1 MSKIVRYDEN
11 GKEVYFDYGIDAR
24 EAVASG
30 RFFETPPEGTVA
42 EKVVEAAPEVAK
54 KKGRPVKS
62 EVALDAEDS
71 EIAGTVLEDVIAEE
85 AQVADA
91 KE

>member
-30 RFFETPPEGTVA
+30 RFFETPPEGA
-42 EKVVEAAPEVAK
+42 EKAPVVVEPVK

>member
-30 RFFETPPEGTVA
+30 RFFETPPEGA
-42 EKVVEAAPEVAK
+42 EKAPVVVEPVK
-54 KKGRPVKS
+54 KKGRPAKAEDVAAP
-62 EVALDAEDS
+62 EVALDAEDAA
-71 EIAGTVLEDVIAEE
+71 IAETVLDDVKDE
-85 AQVADA
+85 ADET

>member
-54 KKGRPVKS
+54 KKGRPAKA
-62 EVALDAEDS
+62 EDAVALDTEDVAIAE
-71 EIAGTVLEDVIAEE
+71 TVLDDVKGE
-85 AQVADA
+85 ADET

>member
-1 MSKIVRYDEN
+1 MNKIVRYDEN

-42 EKVVEAAPEVAK
+42 NKAVGAAPEVAK
-54 KKGRPVKS
+54 KKGRPAK
-62 EVALDAEDS
+62 EENVAVLDAEDS
-71 EIAGTVLEDVIAEE
+71 AVAEIVLDEVVDE
-85 AQVADA
+85 